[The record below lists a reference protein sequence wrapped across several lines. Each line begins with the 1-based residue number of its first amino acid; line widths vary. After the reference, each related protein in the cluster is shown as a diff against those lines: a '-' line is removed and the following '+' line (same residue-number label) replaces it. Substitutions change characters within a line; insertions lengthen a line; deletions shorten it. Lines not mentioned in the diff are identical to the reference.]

1 MTSNC
6 VYCCWTN
13 MNKKCDWFQYD
24 FVRLPS
30 LANYCKRKDWIG
42 KNHAYRIESHFI
54 FPTKISNTFDFW
66 SKEMSCLFLFL
77 VTILTCSSH
86 CTISLLAFCKG
97 HKWCAKKFMTV
108 TFSCF
113 SFWPNFMG
121 KASTAA
127 KVFHIEIALTMK
139 YLQYFFLNW
148 TLMFLAK

>member
-1 MTSNC
+1 MSQISIIKILLYGFDKLWQT
-6 VYCCWTN
+6 
-13 MNKKCDWFQYD
+13 
-24 FVRLPS
+24 
-30 LANYCKRKDWIG
+30 WIIVNARIGFG
-42 KNHAYRIESHFI
+42 KNHAHRIESHFI